1 MQSAFYPQKKVSKE
15 AVYGTC
21 FAGIPVLGFII
32 FGLIPMIVAVIMA
45 FTDVKF
51 ALEDLQWVGFDNFAY
66 ALKDKMFWKSVVNTL
81 YFALSMPISLIVA
94 LIVSV
99 LLNQDIVCKKL
110 FRTIFFIPYVCSVV
124 AVALMWKWIFDANYG
139 VLNAIIT
146 KCGGEPVLW
155 LQNASTFGIAVIIIG
170 VWTGSGFGIILY
182 SAALTKVNPAYY
194 EAAKIDGANSWKC
207 FWNITIPAISPTT
220 FYLVIMG
227 LIGALQEF
235 ARIQV
240 ISTEAGP
247 NNAGLTVVF
256 YLYREGFSYHDM
268 GHASAVAWLLA
279 LLIVGI
285 TAINFKLSN
294 KWVSYD

>member
-1 MQSAFYPQKKVSKE
+1 MQTLVKKRVSKE
-15 AVYGTC
+15 EVYGTC
-21 FAGIPVLGFII
+21 FASIPVLGFII
-32 FGLIPMIVAVIMA
+32 FGLIPMAVAVVMA
-45 FTDVKF
+45 FTDAKF
-51 ALEDLQWVGFDNFAY
+51 ALEDLSWVGFDNFAY
-66 ALKDKMFWKSVVNTL
+66 AIKDSTFWKSVGNTF
-81 YFALSMPISLIVA
+81 YFALSMPISLVFA
-94 LIVSV
+94 LIISV
-99 LLNQDIVCKKL
+99 LLNQNIKCKKL

-155 LQNASTFGIAVIIIG
+155 LQNAKTFGLAVIIIG

-194 EAAKIDGANSWKC
+194 EAAKIDGASSWKC
-207 FWNITIPAISPTT
+207 FWHITIPSISPTT

-227 LIGALQEF
+227 LIGSLQEF

-240 ISTEAGP
+240 IDANGGP
-247 NNAGLTVVF
+247 NYAGLTVVF

-279 LLIVGI
+279 LLIMGI
-285 TAINFKLSN
+285 TAVNFKLSN

>member
-1 MQSAFYPQKKVSKE
+1 MQTLSVPKKKVSKE
-15 AVYGTC
+15 AIYGTC
-21 FAGIPVLGFII
+21 FAGIPIVGFVI
-32 FGLIPMIVAVIMA
+32 FGLIPMIVAVVMA
-45 FTDVKF
+45 FTDVQF
-51 ALEDLQWVGFDNFAY
+51 VLEDLQWVGFENFAY
-66 ALKDKMFWKSVVNTL
+66 VLKNKTFWKSVGNTF
-81 YFALSMPISLIVA
+81 YFALSMPISLVMA

-99 LLNQDIVCKKL
+99 LLNQDIKCKKL

-155 LQNASTFGIAVIIIG
+155 LQNSKTFGLAIIIIG
-170 VWTGSGFGIILY
+170 IWTGSGFGIILY

-235 ARIQV
+235 ARVQILD
-240 ISTEAGP
+240 IDGGP
-247 NNAGLTVVF
+247 KQSGMTMVF
-256 YLYREGFSYHDM
+256 YLYREGFNAFQM
-268 GHASAVAWLLA
+268 GRASAVAWLLA
-279 LLIVGI
+279 LLILGI
-285 TAINFKLSN
+285 TAVNFKLSK

>member
-1 MQSAFYPQKKVSKE
+1 MQTLSATKKKVSKE
-15 AVYGTC
+15 AIYGTC
-21 FAGIPVLGFII
+21 FASIPVLGFFI
-32 FGLIPMIVAVIMA
+32 FGLIPMIVAVVMA
-45 FTDVKF
+45 FTDVEF
-51 ALEDLQWVGFDNFAY
+51 ILEDLHWVGFANFAY
-66 ALKDKMFWKSVVNTL
+66 VLKEETFWKSVGNTFF
-81 YFALSMPISLIVA
+81 FALSMPISLIVA

-155 LQNASTFGIAVIIIG
+155 LQNAKTFGWAVIIIG
-170 VWTGSGFGIILY
+170 IWTGSGFGIILY

-235 ARIQV
+235 ARVQV
-240 ISTEAGP
+240 ISPEGGP
-247 NNAGLTVVF
+247 NQAGMTMVF
-256 YLYREGFSYHDM
+256 FLYKEGFSYHNM

-279 LLIVGI
+279 LLILGI
-285 TAINFKLSN
+285 TAINFKLSK